1 MFVLGHL
8 GIGSWL
14 AARRVRADS
23 IAWLL
28 FGAVLPDLIDKPL
41 YYALSFATG
50 RHGAALGLISSTR
63 TFGHTLILAF
73 ALYALL
79 PRRIGTA
86 LLAGI
91 ATHLA
96 LDGLGDL
103 VGFLLPEAV
112 PRPLGPSV
120 LSAILFPLLGWRFPV
135 IPFATL
141 REHAGVSLESPW
153 MLGSELLGAALLV
166 WQWRT
171 GVFSPLQERLRK
183 RGAPARSG

>member
-1 MFVLGHL
+1 FRDGGARRTGPRHRHRCRRSEADLRPLRARRIGPLLRRPGVGALHRRADRAGARRAHLGGERRAREGIELPDRASHPVSRRLTRATTQTMFVLGHL

-86 LLAGI
+86 LVAWI
-91 ATHLA
+91 ATPLA
-96 LDGLGDL
+96 PDGLG
-103 VGFLLPEAV
+103 
-112 PRPLGPSV
+112 
-120 LSAILFPLLGWRFPV
+120 
-135 IPFATL
+135 
-141 REHAGVSLESPW
+141 
-153 MLGSELLGAALLV
+153 
-166 WQWRT
+166 
-171 GVFSPLQERLRK
+171 
-183 RGAPARSG
+183 

>member
-41 YYALSFATG
+41 YYALSFAT
-50 RHGAALGLISSTR
+50 
-63 TFGHTLILAF
+63 
-73 ALYALL
+73 
-79 PRRIGTA
+79 
-86 LLAGI
+86 
-91 ATHLA
+91 
-96 LDGLGDL
+96 
-103 VGFLLPEAV
+103 
-112 PRPLGPSV
+112 
-120 LSAILFPLLGWRFPV
+120 
-135 IPFATL
+135 L

-153 MLGSELLGAALLV
+153 MLGSELLGATLLV